1 MTTNESPPVA
11 GAAKSSLVERLDAL
25 YEYDREP
32 VSEKKLHGWK
42 TYIAMFAGEHVAG
55 TELVLGP
62 LMVMHGVSA
71 KDFFLGLLVGNILAV
86 LSWAL
91 LTAPIAVKK
100 RLTIYWQLR
109 RIIGPY
115 LTIFY
120 SAFYALI
127 LCLLAGAMVNVA
139 VTAVSIPFHIPNPD
153 FNAGDV
159 LPTIPW
165 MGLALVV
172 GSVIAALAVL
182 GFEKI
187 AHFSKICAPWMVLVF
202 FAAAIAVLADLGTKS
217 FGDFWHIAETKI
229 FTGVPI
235 GNNSKYTFWHVA
247 GFAWLCNAAQH
258 LGMSD
263 VTIFRYAKKWTQG
276 FASAFGMFLGHYG
289 AWISSGI
296 LCAAYLAA
304 GNENPQ
310 PGTIAL
316 FGAGIAGAVSVVIA
330 GWTTAN
336 PTLYRAGLAIQV
348 ATPNWKRWKVTFAAG
363 ALMIITACIPAVNA
377 NLDRIVGYY
386 GLILAP
392 LGAFVVADVWLLPRM
407 GLISDFTGKSGKMMS
422 WPSALAWGFTLIVSF
437 FLIGKDSFGWLMRL
451 LGDSLPEWLDNMKM
465 DVMFLV
471 GPAWLLAG
479 IFYILFSLVQQKSKA
494 NVKLIMEGGLA

>member
-1 MTTNESPPVA
+1 MSKESSSATVPE
-11 GAAKSSLVERLDAL
+11 KSTLVERLDAL

-32 VSEKKLHGWK
+32 VSKKNLHGWK
-42 TYIAMFAGEHVAG
+42 TFIAMFAGEHVAG
-55 TELVLGP
+55 TEFVLGP

-71 KDFFLGLLVGNILAV
+71 KDFFLGLLVGNTLAV
-86 LSWAL
+86 LSWAF
-91 LTAPIAVKK
+91 LTAPIAVKT

-109 RIIGPY
+109 KIIGPY

-120 SAFYALI
+120 SAFYAVI

-153 FNAGDV
+153 FIAGDV
-159 LPTIPW
+159 IPSFPW
-165 MGLALVV
+165 MLLALIV
-172 GSVIAALAVL
+172 GGVISAVAVL

-217 FGDFWHIAETKI
+217 IGDFWHIAETKI

-247 GFAWLCNAAQH
+247 GFAWLCNGAQH

-263 VTIFRYAKKWTQG
+263 VTIFRYAKSWTQG

-289 AWISSGI
+289 AWVASGI

-304 GNENPQ
+304 GNINPQ

-316 FGAGIAGAVSVVIA
+316 FGAGTAGAISVVIA

-363 ALMIITACIPAVNA
+363 AVMIVTACIPAVNA
-377 NLDRIVGYY
+377 NLDRIVGFNAVV
-386 GLILAP
+386 LVP
-392 LGAFVVADVWLLPRM
+392 LGAFIVLDVWLFPKI
-407 GLISDFTGKSGKMMS
+407 GLLSNFTEKSKKLFS
-422 WPSALAWGFTLIVSF
+422 WPSALAWGGTLLLSF
-437 FLIGKDSFGWLMRL
+437 FIIGKDQFQWLSKILDGR
-451 LGDSLPEWLDNMKM
+451 LPEWLDSLKM
-465 DVMFLV
+465 DVMFVV
-471 GPAWLLAG
+471 GPEWIVAALL
-479 IFYILFSLVQQKSKA
+479 YLLFSLIQQRKKS
-494 NVKLIMEGGLA
+494 NIRLIKEGGLQ